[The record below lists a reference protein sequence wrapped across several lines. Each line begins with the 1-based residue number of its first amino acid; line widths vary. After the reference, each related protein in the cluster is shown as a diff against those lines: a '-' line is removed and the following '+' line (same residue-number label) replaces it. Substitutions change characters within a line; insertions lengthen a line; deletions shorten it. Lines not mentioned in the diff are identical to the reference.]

1 MVMIGKTISHYTILE
16 KLGEGGMGVVYK
28 AHDTS
33 LDRAVALKFLPHY
46 LTSDVTEKERF
57 YHEARAVSSLNHPNI
72 TTVHEIAEYEGQ
84 LYLAMEYVEG
94 ETLKRVAEHGM
105 MPIKKVFDI
114 AIQVCEGLAAAH
126 EKGVVHRDIKSDNIM
141 VTPKGQVK
149 IMDFGLAKVKGATK
163 LTKAGST
170 IGTAAYMSPEQAQ
183 GEEVDLRSDIFSFGV
198 VLYEL
203 LTRNLPFRGEHQAAM
218 MYSLIN
224 EDPQPVARFNNSVT
238 PELERIVAKA
248 MAKDREERYQHVD
261 DMLADLRRER
271 KALEYA
277 QTGYV
282 RASTVAQPSVKP
294 PASKRYF
301 KYVLVAGV
309 VVLLVVGVLI
319 FNPFSLQIGPQKT
332 SATSE
337 KSSLAVLYFQNI
349 ADPQDK
355 EHTGDMLADLLI
367 TSLSQSKEI
376 EVISRERLY
385 DIQKELQADS
395 KSITPDMATKVA
407 QRAGVTTML
416 LGSILQQEPMLAV
429 TARLIDVKSGKIINS
444 QRVTG
449 FTSKEIFSLVDTL
462 ALLVR
467 NDLSVVPA
475 APSDSKPVADVSTNS
490 PEAYRSYIEAVDL
503 NNKFY
508 YAEAN
513 AAFRKTIELDS
524 NFAMAYYSYATSN
537 APLGE
542 AERRALIE
550 KAYAL
555 SARLPERER
564 LVIRNTYVAGIEN
577 NPSKAIGLMEEY
589 VGKYPHDKSAYQT
602 LGVFYG
608 LTGQFDRA
616 LQTYQRGLRIDSLDK
631 TAWNAVAYCMAGFN
645 RGPEALSAIER
656 YMQLAPAEPNPY
668 DSKGDIYMLLGQP
681 DSAISWWKNAL
692 SFRSDFPSSGKIA
705 SAYLL
710 RGDYTNAEKYFR
722 QFAAPQGDQGKGII
736 EWLPVKFDAH
746 RGQLR
751 QAVRMASG
759 LVRTYREQ
767 KAQDRFVEGLYEL
780 IAFTEESGDYPAAE
794 KLSQEFA
801 LQSAK
806 DSSNMIRGRVVL
818 AYALERNGKHQLAAS
833 VMNDLHRVSD
843 RPSQF
848 GRAAMDYADGLL
860 AYEAG
865 TYDPALAHFE
875 SGLRLTIPNHP
886 PQYYLALTL
895 LKLGRVPEAIA
906 ELRRFEWYSPISNPP
921 FDATFLPL
929 SNRWPIYSVK
939 AHYWLGVAYE
949 QQGKKEEAMRE
960 YRTFLNIWK
969 DADFKSPELDGA
981 RARLASLTGTAA
993 R

>member
-1 MVMIGKTISHYTILE
+1 MIGKTISHYKVLE

-46 LTSDVTEKERF
+46 LTSDATEKERF

-72 TTVHEIAEYEGQ
+72 TTVYEIAEYEGQ

-94 ETLKRVAEHGM
+94 ETLKRVAEHGTV
-105 MPIKKVFDI
+105 PIKKAFDI

-126 EKGVVHRDIKSDNIM
+126 EKGVVHRDVKSDNIM
-141 VTPKGQVK
+141 LTPKGQVK

-183 GEEVDLRSDIFSFGV
+183 GEEVDQRSDIFSFGV

-238 PELERIVAKA
+238 AELERIVAKA
-248 MAKDREERYQHVD
+248 MAKDREDRYQHVD

-282 RASTVAQPSVKP
+282 RASTVAQQAVKAP
-294 PASKRYF
+294 VGKSYL
-301 KYVLVAGV
+301 KYLLIAGAIV
-309 VVLLVVGVLI
+309 ILVVGVLI
-319 FNPFSLQIGPQKT
+319 FNPFNLQIAPQKT
-332 SATSE
+332 SATQE
-337 KSSLAVLYFQNI
+337 KASLAVLYFQNI

-416 LGSILQQEPMLAV
+416 LGSILQQDPLLAV

-449 FTSKEIFSLVDTL
+449 FSSKQIFSLVDTL

-467 NDLSVVPA
+467 NDLSVTPA
-475 APSDSKPVADVSTNS
+475 STSDAKPVAEVSTSS

-503 NNKFY
+503 NGKFY
-508 YAEAN
+508 YAEAK
-513 AAFRKTIELDS
+513 AAFKKAIELDS
-524 NFAMAYYSYATSN
+524 NFAMAYYSYGSSN
-537 APLGE
+537 GDLSD
-542 AERRALIE
+542 AERRALFQR
-550 KAYAL
+550 AYAL

-564 LVIRNTYVAGIEN
+564 LVIRNTYVYSIEKD
-577 NPSKAIGLMEEY
+577 PLKAIALMEEY
-589 VGKYPHDKSAYQT
+589 LGKYPHDKNAYQT
-602 LGVFYG
+602 LGVYYG
-608 LTGQFDRA
+608 FNGQTDHA
-616 LQTYQRGLRIDSLDK
+616 LQTFQRGLRIDSLDK
-631 TAWNAVAYCMAGFN
+631 NLWNSVSYIMAGLH
-645 RGPEALSAIER
+645 RGPEALSAVDR
-656 YMQLAPAEPNPY
+656 YIQLAPAEPNPY
-668 DSKGDIYMLLGQP
+668 DSKGDIYMILGNA
-681 DSAISWWKNAL
+681 DSAIAWWRKAL
-692 SFRSDFPSSGKIA
+692 SFRSDFPSSAKIGTQ
-705 SAYLL
+705 YLI
-710 RGDYTNAEKYFR
+710 RNDYENSEKYYR
-722 QFAAPQGDQGKGII
+722 QYASTQGEEQQLFIDAI
-736 EWLPVKFDAH
+736 PVFHEMH
-746 RGQLR
+746 RGKLR
-751 QAVRMASG
+751 HAIQIDNG
-759 LVRTYREQ
+759 LLQSYRQQ
-767 KAQDRFVEGLYEL
+767 KLQSWVIGCLNDLL
-780 IAFTEESGDYPAAE
+780 MLSQESGDFAAAE
-794 KLSQEFA
+794 NYARTLSAEA
-801 LQSAK
+801 GK
-806 DSSNMIRGRVVL
+806 DTSNIIHGRSDL

-833 VMNDLHRVSD
+833 LIGELRRDWDQLSAL
-843 RPSQF
+843 
-848 GRAAMDYADGLL
+848 GRANVDYAAGLL
-860 AYEAG
+860 AYEG
-865 TYDPALAHFE
+865 GKYDSALSGFDR
-875 SGLRLTIPNHP
+875 GLRIALPNHA
-886 PQYYLALTL
+886 PQYYHALAL
-895 LKLGRVPEAIA
+895 LKLNRVPEAIV
-906 ELRRFEWYSPISNPP
+906 ELQRYDSYSTISNPGT
-921 FDATFLPL
+921 DVTFLPL
-929 SNRWPIYSVK
+929 ADRWPIHSVK
-939 AHYWLGVAYE
+939 AHYWLGVAFE

-960 YRTFLNIWK
+960 YRKFLEIWK
-969 DADFKSPELDGA
+969 DADFKSPELEDA
-981 RARLASLTGTAA
+981 RARLAKLTGTAA
-993 R
+993 K